1 MKINIYHGSEKVIS
15 VPQFGYGSNSNDYG
29 RGFYCT
35 ENLELAKE
43 WACKKNQ
50 NGFANCYSLEMDGL
64 AVCNLNQ
71 EPYHILNWLAVLTKY
86 RSYWQKASIAEDA
99 KAYLQDNFYV
109 DVSKYDIIIGY
120 RADDSYFSF
129 VQDFIMGTISLEKL
143 SRAMRL
149 GKLGEQIVLKS
160 EKAFSQ
166 IEYLNSEAAFAQ
178 IYYAKKAE
186 RGIKARREYALEKSV
201 HSRLEETYILDLMRG
216 RVNMNELRL

>member
-1 MKINIYHGSEKVIS
+1 M
-15 VPQFGYGSNSNDYG
+15 
-29 RGFYCT
+29 
-35 ENLELAKE
+35 
-43 WACKKNQ
+43 
-50 NGFANCYSLEMDGL
+50 
-64 AVCNLNQ
+64 
-71 EPYHILNWLAVLTKY
+71 
-86 RSYWQKASIAEDA
+86 
-99 KAYLQDNFYV
+99 

-149 GKLGEQIVLKS
+149 GKLGEQIVLKT

-186 RGIKARREYALEKSV
+186 RDIKARREYALEKSV